1 MSLKESLEK
10 CIIYEMHVRG
20 FTQHSSSGVKHPGTY
35 LGAIEKIP
43 HLLDLGIN
51 CVELMPIFQ
60 FDSTRN
66 YWGYDTTDFF
76 APMDRYALKDPVA
89 EFKALV
95 DALHDAGIEIILDV
109 VYNHSP
115 NLPSEYYIMKNEEH
129 TNYSGCGN
137 TLSAN
142 TSPMKE
148 LIIES
153 LHYWVDEFN
162 VDGFRFDLAAC
173 LTRGPDGN
181 RLNPAPIIDE
191 ISAQFKEKKLIAEP
205 WDAAGLHLLGQF
217 PPDWGEW
224 NDQYRDGVRK
234 HINFNEPF
242 NEQWNARSVP
252 INYVTSHD
260 GFTLNDLVTYP
271 EKRNENNHE
280 DNRDGTDQNFS
291 IKAANKQANMKAFIE
306 HLLNSQG
313 TPMILMGDE
322 YGHSRKGNNNPWCQ
336 DNELNWF
343 LWNQLDANLDW
354 YNFVKD
360 CIVRRKERLQ

>member
-1 MSLKESLEK
+1 MSPNRPLKD

-20 FTQHSSSGVKHPGTY
+20 FTQHPSSHVKYPGTY

-60 FDSTRN
+60 FDASRN

-76 APMDRYALKDPVA
+76 APMNRYGVNDPAAELKLLIKSFH
-89 EFKALV
+89 E
-95 DALHDAGIEIILDV
+95 AGIEVILDV

-115 NLPSEYYIMKNEEH
+115 NLPAEYYIMSNNKH

-142 TSPMKE
+142 TSPTREM
-148 LIIES
+148 IIQS
-153 LHYWVDEFN
+153 LSYWVNEYAI
-162 VDGFRFDLAAC
+162 DGFRFDLAAA

-181 RLNPAPIIDE
+181 RLEPSPIIEE
-191 ISAQFKEKKLIAEP
+191 ITACFKGKKLIAEP
-205 WDAAGLHLLGQF
+205 WDAAGLYLLGQF
-217 PPDWGEW
+217 PSGWGEW

-234 HINFNEPF
+234 LVNFNEPF
-242 NEQWNARSVP
+242 KEHWDARSLP
-252 INYVTSHD
+252 INYITSHD
-260 GFTLNDLVTYP
+260 GFTLYDLVTYP
-271 EKRNENNHE
+271 EKHNAANGEGNQ
-280 DNRDGTDQNFS
+280 DGSDQNFS
-291 IKAANKQANMKAFIE
+291 VAATDKLANMKAFIE
-306 HLLNSQG
+306 HLFSSKG
-313 TPMILMGDE
+313 TPMLLMGDE
-322 YGHSRKGNNNPWCQ
+322 YGHTRKGNNNAWCQ

-343 LWNQLDANLDW
+343 LWDQLDANLDW

-360 CIVRRKERLQ
+360 CIVKRKERLS